1 MSKNKET
8 LFDDPGFIKMVSF
21 FLIFCIIFLWILSVL
36 TRDTSLL
43 GDIKVAVYV
52 FIFCE
57 AIIFIR
63 NYFEKL
69 KIEAENE
76 RYREE
81 ERLRIVQEFER
92 EKAQGGKIGTT
103 TLFGRQQSKEEQGR
117 AKRGR

>member
-8 LFDDPGFIKMVSF
+8 LFDDPGFTKMISY
-21 FLIFCIIFLWILSVL
+21 FLIFCIVFLWVLSVL
-36 TRDTSLL
+36 TRDVSLL
-43 GDIKVAVYV
+43 VYIKVAVYV

-57 AIIFIR
+57 AVIFIR

-76 RYREE
+76 ISREA
-81 ERLRIVQEFER
+81 ERVRIAQEFER

-103 TLFGRQQSKEEQGR
+103 TLFGRQQSKEEQG
-117 AKRGR
+117 KVSRGR